1 MKTALLV
8 IDVQRMMFA
17 NPARV
22 AHEGQAMLAAIR
34 SLQDR
39 VRAAGVPV
47 IAIKHAG
54 PEGTPIA
61 EGGPLH
67 PIMDEVAPQPG
78 EAIFTKRTCSSFLGT
93 GLKSHLEALGISRL
107 VICGMQTDY
116 CVDTSVRAGVEHGFQ
131 VVVASGAHATYD
143 GPAVTAQQ
151 IVQHHEAIW
160 AAMFGRVIAWEDVS
174 FDDPIPHNKAAP

>member
-17 NPARV
+17 NAARV

-39 VRAAGVPV
+39 ARAAGVPV
-47 IAIKHAG
+47 IAVKHAG

-78 EAIFTKRTCSSFLGT
+78 EVIFTKRTCSSFLGT

-116 CVDTSVRAGVEHGFQ
+116 CVDTSVRAAVEHGFSIT
-131 VVVASGAHATYD
+131 VPRGAHSTFD
-143 GPAVTAQQ
+143 TPALGAGQ
-151 IVQHHEAIW
+151 IVAHHEAIW
-160 AAMFGRVIAWEDVS
+160 SAMFGAVVDAS
-174 FDDPIPHNKAAP
+174 AADFASA